1 MPRVPRRPLRGALT
15 APDCP
20 SYPHLDSALR
30 YRARLP
36 QQPSS
41 TRQTDCQDHRSR
53 RHRHRPSRHRPSRRR
68 SSHQPNRPPN
78 RRPSSRPPQRRSNNR
93 PSRPRSRRPVKH
105 QSRSPHRRRLRR
117 PPPSSAEDPDG
128 APTKP
133 PGQHTAPCRS
143 HRSHSPSHRSA
154 PLPAAHASKEPPQAP
169 WRDEWFATKAIV
181 SWGTHR
187 TNPSAGDIGI
197 VPVRLPAGRG
207 RAFEFVQLRAL
218 VDPLKPCT

>member
-53 RHRHRPSRHRPSRRR
+53 RHRHRPSRRR

-143 HRSHSPSHRSA
+143 HRSHSPSQ
-154 PLPAAHASKEPPQAP
+154 PIGPAARRSRVEGAATGAVARRVVCHEGDRELGHPPDESFGRRHRDRPGSPSRWPRPRFRIRPIASASGS
-169 WRDEWFATKAIV
+169 T
-181 SWGTHR
+181 
-187 TNPSAGDIGI
+187 
-197 VPVRLPAGRG
+197 
-207 RAFEFVQLRAL
+207 
-218 VDPLKPCT
+218 